1 MVGKY
6 VVNGLSSHD
15 QRSNDV
21 IDPQQFFLRGS
32 DAGTRLFQLGE
43 IICVSLC
50 RGVVSVLFLT
60 GFLLG
65 TAGTHIG
72 RFVEQFTVAGN
83 ITITQLCAVSL
94 RAELAAGKT
103 AMSRMLWTNSVFQT
117 GKEVDTIIVRIVVEL
132 AGEHSVLM
140 YFSGDGG
147 AGTTE
152 LLGNLRKGKIF
163 VEHAFN
169 DAAFRK
175 R

>member
-1 MVGKY
+1 MKSAGVNVVVDGLFRQPDLILMVGKY

-32 DAGTRLFQLGE
+32 NAGTRLFQLGE

-50 RGVVSVLFLT
+50 RSVVSVLFLT

-103 AMSRMLWTNSVFQT
+103 AVSRMLWTNSVFQA
-117 GKEVDTIIVRIVVEL
+117 GEEVDTIIVRVVVKL
-132 AGEHSVLM
+132 AGEDSAFM
-140 YFSGDGG
+140 
-147 AGTTE
+147 
-152 LLGNLRKGKIF
+152 NLS
-163 VEHAFN
+163 
-169 DAAFRK
+169 
-175 R
+175 